1 MSSAGNVDGGGESAA
16 TVDAVVGAAA
26 VAGASTP
33 LFIDGEAN
41 IKNWKPSPTDKNA
54 GTGMYGTCCAE
65 MDIWESN
72 VAATAVTAHVCDL
85 DGPKRC
91 SGSECGDDASGER
104 YQGVCD
110 KDGCD
115 INPYRL
121 GEKSLFDKGLS
132 FDIDTTQP
140 ITVVTQFI
148 APDGTDEGDLTEIHR
163 LLDVEC

>member
-1 MSSAGNVDGGGESAA
+1 MVRRRRCPASGA
-16 TVDAVVGAAA
+16 TICPGV
-26 VAGASTP
+26 T
-33 LFIDGEAN
+33 
-41 IKNWKPSPTDKNA
+41 
-54 GTGMYGTCCAE
+54 TC
-65 MDIWESN
+65 
-72 VAATAVTAHVCDL
+72 TVCDL
-85 DGPKRC
+85 DCPKHC

-115 INPYRL
+115 INPYSL
-121 GEKSLFDKGLS
+121 GEKSLFGKGPS

-148 APDGTDEGDLTEIHR
+148 TPDGTDEGDLTEIHR